1 MVRAG
6 RALAEKHGAKLVD
19 DRGNTLDE
27 RALSAIGA
35 QLDAVRQTS
44 PPTALRPGAA
54 RAAPVLMTPRERAKA
69 LRESI
74 ERHNRL
80 YYVEDAPQI
89 TDAEYDRLFAELQA
103 LEAAHPELITPDSP
117 TQRVGAAP
125 LAEFGEVRH
134 RTPMLSIA
142 NAFDED
148 EVRAF
153 DKRIAQALGTELVEY
168 AAEPKF
174 DGLAVSLTYRNGAF
188 VQAATR
194 GDGTTGEDVMN
205 LRTIQSIPLAISFKE
220 TLEVRGEVSCTA
232 ATSTY

>member
-1 MVRAG
+1 
-6 RALAEKHGAKLVD
+6 
-19 DRGNTLDE
+19 
-27 RALSAIGA
+27 
-35 QLDAVRQTS
+35 
-44 PPTALRPGAA
+44 
-54 RAAPVLMTPRERAKA
+54 MTPRERAKA

-153 DKRIAQALGTELVEY
+153 DKRIAQALGTE
-168 AAEPKF
+168 
-174 DGLAVSLTYRNGAF
+174 R
-188 VQAATR
+188 R
-194 GDGTTGEDVMN
+194 
-205 LRTIQSIPLAISFKE
+205 
-220 TLEVRGEVSCTA
+220 
-232 ATSTY
+232 